1 MRLRTKA
8 REIALQYL
16 YQIDITKDHDKGTL
30 EDFFDHFAEEK
41 NRDAVPYAADLIS
54 GVYEHLHEIDDLIE
68 RASTNWSVSRM
79 STTDRNILRIAAYEL
94 KFKPE
99 TPYKVVIN
107 EGIELAKRF
116 GSPRFPAFANG
127 VLDKIWSE
135 VSKDGQEE

>member
-16 YQIDITKDHDKGTL
+16 YQVDITRDHNTETCK
-30 EDFFDHFAEEK
+30 DFFDHFAEDK
-41 NRDAVPYAADLIS
+41 DVVPYAQDLID
-54 GVYEHLHEIDDLIE
+54 GVYTHLRDIDAHIE
-68 RASTNWSVSRM
+68 KASNNWSVSRM

-94 KFKPE
+94 IFK
-99 TPYKVVIN
+99 TDIPYKVVIN

-127 VLDKIWSE
+127 VLDRIWSE
-135 VSKDGQEE
+135 VSAENPGKG